1 MAEAQQVS
9 RWRDL
14 GVRFAAALVLM
25 PVVLFCVWWGGFAYL
40 LLLIAAGLG
49 IAWEWCQMAF
59 AREGADRFQLPVHG
73 LTVAAALLCAA
84 YASPLTSLM
93 AIAIGW
99 AISIGLA
106 SRAAPLSFWRVVG
119 VPYLTLPLLALFY
132 LRAES
137 GFGFLALIWLLM
149 VIWATDTF
157 AYFAGRLIG
166 GPKLT
171 RFSPKKTWAGL
182 GGGAVGAGVAS
193 ALVGVTAK
201 LPVIWIPVL
210 LAAIV
215 AVVSQIGDIFESAA
229 KRHFNVKDSSSLIPG
244 HGGILDRIDGL
255 MFAALFCAG
264 LALLRGSDLNSA
276 SRFLFW

>member
-1 MAEAQQVS
+1 MAETQTAS

-14 GVRFAAALVLM
+14 GVRVAAALVLM
-25 PVVLFCVWWGGFAYL
+25 PAVLLCVWWGGVAYL
-40 LLLIAAGLG
+40 LLLIAAGVG
-49 IAWEWCQMAF
+49 VAWEWCQMAF
-59 AREGADRFQLPVHG
+59 GEEADRFQLPVYG
-73 LTVAAALLCAA
+73 LTLIAALLCAA
-84 YASPLTSLM
+84 FSPAWYSIVALAAGWLVS
-93 AIAIGW
+93 IA
-99 AISIGLA
+99 LA
-106 SRAAPLSFWRVVG
+106 SRSAPFGFWRAAG
-119 VPYLTLPLLALFY
+119 LPYLTLPLLALFH
-132 LRAES
+132 LRAED

-166 GPKLT
+166 GPKLS
-171 RFSPKKTWAGL
+171 RLSPKKTWAGL
-182 GGGAVGAGVAS
+182 GGGAVGAGLAS
-193 ALVGVTAK
+193 AIVGIIAK

-210 LAAIV
+210 LAAII

-255 MFAALFCAG
+255 MFAALFCVG
-264 LALLRGSDLNSA
+264 LALLRGSDLYNA